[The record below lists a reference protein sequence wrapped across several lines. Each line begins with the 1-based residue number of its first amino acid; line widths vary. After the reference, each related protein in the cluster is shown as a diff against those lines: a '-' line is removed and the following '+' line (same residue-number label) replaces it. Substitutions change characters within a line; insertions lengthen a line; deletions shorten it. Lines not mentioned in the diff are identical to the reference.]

1 MPYVIVLSH
10 TNHPKWCKW
19 GSFKSP
25 SEKMEVVL
33 KKGVCSYGPRGGG
46 SHGVWYVSHQYVLL
60 TLSFKT
66 GYLSQSWKNRTMRGF
81 VSCYLGLNSTFYP
94 SLQHSDGASVAED
107 VFPLVV
113 VAFST
118 QLRLANSS
126 ATAAPPPPTQSN
138 KPRQFFTN
146 FPCSRFLHVLTL
158 VLRQAYPTMTCI
170 KCF

>member
-1 MPYVIVLSH
+1 
-10 TNHPKWCKW
+10 
-19 GSFKSP
+19 
-25 SEKMEVVL
+25 
-33 KKGVCSYGPRGGG
+33 
-46 SHGVWYVSHQYVLL
+46 
-60 TLSFKT
+60 
-66 GYLSQSWKNRTMRGF
+66 MRGF
-81 VSCYLGLNSTFYP
+81 VTCYLGLTSTFYP

-170 KCF
+170 KCFKDTTAWEWGLGLKLKLWYLSFLVVVTNIINLAYRLNYKQQEYILRSRRRF